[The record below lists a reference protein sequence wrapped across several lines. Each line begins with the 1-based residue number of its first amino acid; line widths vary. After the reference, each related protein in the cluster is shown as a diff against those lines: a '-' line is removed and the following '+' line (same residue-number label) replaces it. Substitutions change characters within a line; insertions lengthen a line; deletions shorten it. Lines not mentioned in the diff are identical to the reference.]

1 MKTLKTLNKIVLSF
15 FASFVI
21 LAGSVNTFAAT
32 YPSAAA
38 TSTST
43 TVSAYENKVLQLV
56 NVERQKAGLPALKMD
71 AALRNVA
78 RKKSQDMQAKRYFS
92 HTSPTYG
99 SPFQMMKSFG
109 ITYKMAGEN
118 IAMGQRTPEAVVKA
132 WMNSPGHRA
141 NILKRGF
148 THIGVGY
155 VANGSYWTQMFV
167 GR

>member
-1 MKTLKTLNKIVLSF
+1 MKTIKILNKITLSLL
-15 FASFVI
+15 ASLAI
-21 LAGSVNTFAAT
+21 LVGSTNVFAAT
-32 YPSAAA
+32 APTTATT
-38 TSTST
+38 TSTS
-43 TVSAYENKVLQLV
+43 VSAYENKVLQLV
-56 NVERQKAGLPALKMD
+56 NAERQKAGLPALKMD
-71 AALRNVA
+71 ESLRNVA
-78 RKKSQDMQAKRYFS
+78 RKKSQDMQAKKYFS

-99 SPFQMMKSFG
+99 SPFDMMKKFG
-109 ITYKMAGEN
+109 ITYKTAGEN
-118 IAMGQRTPEAVVKA
+118 IAMGQKTPEAVVKA